1 MQAARDLYAM
11 AGHIRTAVPYG
22 EMPSGVAPESC
33 PAKSAEVKALWEGVY
48 EALCDDMNTPVAVA
62 QIFEAVR
69 IINSAK
75 AGALKLSA
83 EDIATLVQLF
93 DDVVFGVLGLVDEEA
108 AGGASGKVVDGLMQ
122 MVLDERAKAKAAKDW
137 AASDAIRDALK
148 ALGITV
154 KDTKD
159 GAEWTL
165 E

>member
-1 MQAARDLYAM
+1 MQAARDLSAM
-11 AGHIRTAVPYG
+11 AGVKFGTLPYG
-22 EMPSGVAPESC
+22 ELPEGIAPEVCTATS
-33 PAKSAEVKALWEGVY
+33 PELRAVWEGVY
-48 EALCDDMNTPVAVA
+48 EALCDDMNTPVALA

-75 AGALKLSA
+75 AGSVKLSA
-83 EDIATLVQLF
+83 EDLATLAQIF
-93 DDVVFGVLGLVDEEA
+93 SDIVFGVLGLVDEESA
-108 AGGASGKVVDGLMQ
+108 EGATGAVVGGLMQ
-122 MVLDERAKAKAAKDW
+122 MVLEERAKAREAKDW
-137 AASDAIRDALK
+137 AMSDHIRDSLK